1 VLELLYQA
9 YGMAGVFPHAGM
21 DPSQM
26 LAAPQAGLMASV
38 IKGIRTHDLPWTMI
52 LIGCAIAV
60 AVIVIDEL
68 LRVRGRRLPALAVGL
83 GIYLPPSL
91 ILPTVTGGITRYF
104 IHRKNKRAMT
114 AAETDDVQE
123 SEQCGMLTACGL
135 VAGAA
140 LMGVFLA
147 IPFVMMGGPD
157 ALSIMPSSLSSVA
170 HALGL
175 LSFLGLIY
183 WMYHISCY
191 DKR

>member
-1 VLELLYQA
+1 METASGVGFGRCGFCVYHRPR
-9 YGMAGVFPHAGM
+9 AGIIVSSVWHGGCVSPCGHGSVANAR
-21 DPSQM
+21 S
-26 LAAPQAGLMASV
+26 AA
-38 IKGIRTHDLPWTMI
+38 
-52 LIGCAIAV
+52 CAIAV

-183 WMYHISCY
+183 WMYHIRSEE
-191 DKR
+191 RR